1 MPSLL
6 SMMTVVEV
14 VVVVA
19 RCCRCCCLLL
29 VVVEGEGRVRCCRHR
44 DLLAA
49 LPLPARPPGT
59 PEALQLPKIAD
70 GTFAV
75 RLHGANGDGSKA
87 KGLVIFDVVAAM

>member
-1 MPSLL
+1 MESPELVLTMPTMPSLL

-49 LPLPARPPGT
+49 LPLPAG
-59 PEALQLPKIAD
+59 LQARLLKKKKLFELPKIAD
-70 GTFAV
+70 GRNFRCCT
-75 RLHGANGDGSKA
+75 GQ
-87 KGLVIFDVVAAM
+87 

>member
-1 MPSLL
+1 
-6 SMMTVVEV
+6 MMTVVEVVVV

-49 LPLPARPPGT
+49 LPLPAGLQARPKLFT
-59 PEALQLPKIAD
+59 CQLPKIAD